1 MGVCEAKPH
10 KPKLNIELS
19 TINQDTERE
28 LVERL
33 KTILK
38 QKGVNI
44 DILPYSINK
53 ELLYMK
59 MVYQLKGTSMTL
71 ASGTSEVTPEQI
83 ERIAEEI
90 SKKIKEQEKN

>member
-1 MGVCEAKPH
+1 MGICEAKPH
-10 KPKLNIELS
+10 RPKLNIELS
-19 TINQDTERE
+19 TINQETERG

-33 KTILK
+33 SASLK
-38 QKGVNI
+38 QKGVSI
-44 DILPYSINK
+44 DILPPSINK

-59 MVYQLKGTSMTL
+59 MVYQRGGTLMTL

-90 SKKIKEQEKN
+90 AKKVTESNKD